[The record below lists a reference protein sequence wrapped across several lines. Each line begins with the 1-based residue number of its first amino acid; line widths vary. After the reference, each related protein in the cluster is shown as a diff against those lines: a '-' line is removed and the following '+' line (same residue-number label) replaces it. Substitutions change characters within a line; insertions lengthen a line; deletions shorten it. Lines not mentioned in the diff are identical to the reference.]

1 MADGP
6 LPDDPERRSD
16 RAVVPDRNTIEEE
29 AAERVEAILEPFE
42 PDVRREIVERTM
54 LVHQGPLPPAG
65 LLRDYDA
72 VVPGLAREI
81 ADGAAEERRFRH
93 AMIRRTGR
101 QEFILNLAGLAAML
115 IALVMML
122 GIVAYMVASG
132 EAKAGAALGGAI
144 IVGVTVAL
152 SNYRKAQG
160 VGATGQTRDVAGD
173 DG

>member
-1 MADGP
+1 MGDGP
-6 LPDDPERRSD
+6 RPDDRDGRNA
-16 RAVVPDRNTIEEE
+16 RAIVPDRSSSSEEE
-29 AAERVEAILEPFE
+29 AVERVEAILEPFE
-42 PDVRREIVERTM
+42 PEVRREIVERTM
-54 LVHQGPLPPAG
+54 LVHQGPLPPAS

-93 AMIRRTGR
+93 AMVRRTGT
-101 QEFILNLAGLAAML
+101 QEFILNIAGLAAML
-115 IALVMML
+115 IALVLML

-160 VGATGQTRDVAGD
+160 TRETVDKPEE
-173 DG
+173 

>member
-1 MADGP
+1 
-6 LPDDPERRSD
+6 
-16 RAVVPDRNTIEEE
+16 
-29 AAERVEAILEPFE
+29 
-42 PDVRREIVERTM
+42 M

-65 LLRDYDA
+65 LLRNYDA
-72 VVPGLAREI
+72 VVPDLAREI

-101 QEFILNLAGLAAML
+101 QEFILNLTGLAAML

-152 SNYRKAQG
+152 SNYRKAQR
-160 VGATGQTRDVAGD
+160 VGATGQTRDVAGN

>member
-1 MADGP
+1 MGDGP
-6 LPDDPERRSD
+6 RPDDRDGRNER
-16 RAVVPDRNTIEEE
+16 AILPDRNSSEEE
-29 AAERVEAILEPFE
+29 AVERVEAILEPFE

-93 AMIRRTGR
+93 AMVRRTGT
-101 QEFILNLAGLAAML
+101 QEFILNIAGLAAML
-115 IALVMML
+115 IALVLML

-152 SNYRKAQG
+152 SNYRKAQ
-160 VGATGQTRDVAGD
+160 VTRETVDKPVEGD
-173 DG
+173 EG